1 MNRQRYRSNL
11 QAVLRQVEVE
21 LEVGGNLKQLSLIL
35 KVTDFYSQ
43 LFTVWLQVLPTDDE
57 ERYLTPHKFHQL
69 LKFSKEVQV
78 YLTIVQPML
87 R

>member
-1 MNRQRYRSNL
+1 MSMNRQRYRRNL

-43 LFTVWLQVLPTDDE
+43 LFTMCAGLVAGSA
-57 ERYLTPHKFHQL
+57 HG
-69 LKFSKEVQV
+69 
-78 YLTIVQPML
+78 
-87 R
+87 